1 MDNEIESFLEV
12 DEIEE
17 DEELINVTVP
27 KHSKLYKFIIIVI
40 CLAIFASTTF
50 IGLKLQGKAEANA
63 DISTIC
69 TDIASTAEKTV
80 SDKYKIRTL
89 AFPDN
94 SGSYISGQVNI
105 TKDDIHK
112 LNKVE
117 LEELFNFLNSRNEF
131 NFITIKFSD
140 DTGILV
146 LPGNNSTYFY
156 GRINEN
162 GLISKLTGT
171 VIYEEEKGYSY
182 YVNNTEVIISQHP
195 TDTGVTAN
203 FSESTEDYD
212 NSEVVY
218 ITASGTKY
226 HKNGCS
232 YLSKSMVSI
241 SLEKAISGGYSPCSR
256 CIE

>member
-50 IGLKLQGKAEANA
+50 IGLKLQGKKKANA
-63 DISTIC
+63 DNSTTYTEIHAKEE
-69 TDIASTAEKTV
+69 ITV
-80 SDKYKIRTL
+80 SDKYKIRTIPY
-89 AFPDN
+89 PDN
-94 SGSYISGQVNI
+94 AVTYSGGQVNI

-140 DTGILV
+140 DTGIVV

-171 VIYEEEKGYSY
+171 VIYEEAKGYSY
-182 YVNNTEVIISQHP
+182 YVNNTEAIISQHT
-195 TDTGVTAN
+195 TDEGVTAN
-203 FSESTEDYD
+203 SSEITEDYD

-241 SLEKAISGGYSPCSR
+241 SLEKAISGGYGPCSR